1 MLKRVLYLI
10 PLLMAARL
18 GAQTY
23 SPVPVT
29 GYNIDAVAET
39 APNSL
44 ATTSQSID
52 GSNHVMY
59 SAAFGAG
66 AGFPG
71 GVVNSG
77 TIVNGTRTYQLAP
90 FNGNNC
96 LFVATGNSAAF
107 SVVTPAS
114 YSSVSLLL
122 FSTENAS
129 NITVSMTYTDGTT
142 TSFGSYN
149 VQDWFFGSGAMYCC
163 FGRCTRLTTGVTY
176 DGYPNDPRFYP
187 LDLQLSCADQKKA
200 LQSININTN
209 SGTEG
214 VFVMAVSGVAYTQTL
229 TPTYTDVACF
239 GTSTGSASVTVSG
252 STSPYT
258 YSWNSTPVQSTA
270 GATNLPAGNYTAT
283 VTDSK
288 GCTSTASVTIS
299 QPALLT
305 TTATAANSVCGPANG
320 SITVAAAGGST
331 PYLYNIN
338 GGAFSS
344 VSSFTGLGPGTY
356 TTIVKDNKGCQ
367 ASATSTI
374 IVTGVPAVSVNSGT
388 ICLGASMV
396 LTANGASTYSWTPA
410 TALSATSGAN
420 VTANPTVSTVYTVTG
435 TDAAGCI
442 GIASS
447 TVTVSNNLVLVM
459 SPASATICSG
469 QSTTLSVSG
478 AGTYTWSPSATLNT
492 ASGATVTASP
502 AGTTTYTV
510 TGDNSGCLGTN
521 TVAVTVNPTPVI
533 TITPAADTVCAGS
546 STALSAS
553 GAAGYAWNP
562 SGSLDT
568 GAGANVTASPAATT
582 VYTITGTSAQGCIG
596 TGTVQVAVINMPV
609 LAVSANP
616 ATICEGAASVL
627 QASGASAY
635 TWSPAQDLS
644 SPNSAITSATP
655 STSTTYTLTGANG
668 TSTHACTATATLL
681 LNVIPKIN
689 VTISGN
695 DSICIGERALLTAS
709 GGNTYSWTPNGSV
722 ATPAKP
728 VTYAT
733 PSVTTTYSVTVSN
746 NHICPITSTIT
757 VVVNPRPLV
766 YGGADTTI
774 NIDESYVLHGAGS
787 GEVGWM
793 SFDGSALICNY
804 CAVVEVSP
812 KESTCYQLRSVN
824 GHGCANADTVC
835 IHVTKDWALYIPNAF
850 TPTGDGIN
858 DEFLPQGYGLSGME
872 MSIYNRWGEKIYTG
886 QDLTKGW
893 DGKFGGKI
901 CEPGVYVY
909 RVVVTTMGGET
920 ATRIGQVTLLA
931 KIR

>member
-1 MLKRVLYLI
+1 MLKRAVYLI
-10 PLLMAARL
+10 SLLIAARL

-23 SPVPVT
+23 STVPVT

-39 APNSL
+39 APDSQSN
-44 ATTSQSID
+44 TSQSID

-59 SAAFGAG
+59 SANFATG

-71 GVVNSG
+71 GLINTG
-77 TIVNGTRTYQLAP
+77 TIVSGTRTYQLAP
-90 FNGNNC
+90 YTGNNC
-96 LFVATGNSAAF
+96 LFVATGNSGAF
-107 SVVTPAS
+107 SLVTPAS
-114 YSSVSLLL
+114 YSSISLLL

-129 NITVSMTYTDGTT
+129 NISVSMTYTDGTT
-142 TSFGSYN
+142 TAFGSFA
-149 VQDWFFGSGAMYCC
+149 VQDWFNGSGAMYCC

-176 DGYPNDPRFYP
+176 DGFPNNPRFYP
-187 LDLQLSCADQKKA
+187 LDLQLSCADMKKA
-200 LQSININTN
+200 VQSININTT

-214 VFVMAVSGVAYTQTL
+214 VFVMAASGVAYTQTL

-258 YSWNSTPVQSTA
+258 YSWNSTPVQSAA
-270 GATNLPAGNYTAT
+270 GAVNLAAGNYTAT

-288 GCTSTASVTIS
+288 GCTSTASFTIS
-299 QPALLT
+299 QPPLLT
-305 TTATAANSVCGPANG
+305 TTATAVNSVCGPANG
-320 SITVAAAGGST
+320 SITMAAAGGTT
-331 PYLYNIN
+331 PYQYNIN

-344 VSSFTGLGPGTY
+344 SFSFTSLGPGTY
-356 TTIVKDNKGCQ
+356 TTAVKDNKGCQ

-374 IVTGVPAVSVNSGT
+374 IITGAPVVSVNSGT
-388 ICLGASMV
+388 ICLGASMT
-396 LTANGASTYSWTPA
+396 LTASGASTYSWTPG
-410 TALSATSGAN
+410 TALSSSSGAN

-435 TDAAGCI
+435 TDAAGCT

-469 QSTTLSVSG
+469 QSATLSVSG
-478 AGTYTWSPSATLNT
+478 ASTYTWSPSATLNT
-492 ASGATVTASP
+492 ANSATVTASP
-502 AGTTTYTV
+502 NTTTTYSV

-521 TVAVTVNPTPVI
+521 TVQVTVNPTPVVA
-533 TITPAADTVCAGS
+533 ITPAADTVCAGS
-546 STALSAS
+546 STALTAS
-553 GAAGYAWNP
+553 GASAYAWNP

-568 GAGANVTASPAATT
+568 GTGPNVSASPAATT
-582 VYTITGTSAQGCIG
+582 AYTIMGTSAQGCIG

-616 ATICEGAASVL
+616 AAICEGAASVL
-627 QASGASAY
+627 HASGANSYA
-635 TWSPAQDLS
+635 WSPAADLG
-644 SPNSAITSATP
+644 SPASATTTATP
-655 STSTTYTLTGANG
+655 TTSTTYTLIGTNG

-681 LNVIPKIN
+681 LNVIPKLN
-689 VTISGN
+689 VTVSGN
-695 DSICIGERALLTAS
+695 DSICIGESALLTAS
-709 GGNTYSWTPNGSV
+709 GGNTYSWTPSV
-722 ATPAKP
+722 ATPNKP

-733 PSVTTTYSVTVSN
+733 PSVSTTYSVTVSN
-746 NHICPITSTIT
+746 NHICPATYTIN

-766 YGGADTTI
+766 DGGADTTI
-774 NIDESYVLHGAGS
+774 NIDESYVLHGTGS

-793 SFDGSALICNY
+793 SFDGSPLICNY

-812 KESTCYQLRSVN
+812 KETTCYQLRSVN

-858 DEFLPQGYGLSGME
+858 DEFLPQGFGLSSME
-872 MSIYNRWGEKIYTG
+872 MSIYNRWGEKLYTG
-886 QDLTKGW
+886 QELTRGW
-893 DGKFGGKI
+893 DGKFGGKT
-901 CEPGVYVY
+901 CEPGVYIY
-909 RVVVTTMGGET
+909 RVVITTMGGQT
-920 ATRIGQVTLLA
+920 ATRVGEVTLLA

>member
-1 MLKRVLYLI
+1 MLKRVVYLI
-10 PLLMAARL
+10 LLLAAVRL
-18 GAQTY
+18 DAQTY
-23 SPVPVT
+23 SPVAVT

-39 APNSL
+39 APSSL

-59 SAAFGAG
+59 SANFAAG

-71 GVVNSG
+71 GVLNSG
-77 TIVNGTRTYQLAP
+77 TIVSGTRTYQLAP
-90 FNGNNC
+90 YTGNNT
-96 LFVATGNSAAF
+96 LFVPTGSSGAF
-107 SVVTPAS
+107 TLTTPAS
-114 YSSVSLLL
+114 YSSISLLL

-142 TSFGSYN
+142 TNFGSFN
-149 VQDWFFGSGAMYCC
+149 VQDWFFGSGAVYCC
-163 FGRCTRLTTGVTY
+163 FGRCTRLATGVTF

-187 LDLQLSCADQKKA
+187 LDLQLGCADMKKA
-200 LQSININTN
+200 VQSINITTN

-214 VFVMAVSGVAYTQTL
+214 VFVMAASGALYTQTI

-239 GTSTGSASVTVSG
+239 GTSTGSASVAVSG

-258 YSWNSTPVQSTA
+258 YSWNSTPVQTSA
-270 GATNLPAGNYTAT
+270 NAANLPAGNYTVT

-288 GCTSTASVTIS
+288 GCTSTASVAIS
-299 QPALLT
+299 QPVQLT
-305 TTATAANSVCGPANG
+305 TTATAVNSVCGPANG
-320 SITVAAAGGST
+320 SITMAAAGGTT
-331 PYLYNIN
+331 PYQYNIN
-338 GGAFSS
+338 GGAYAAA
-344 VSSFTGLGPGTY
+344 SSFTALGPGTY
-356 TTIVKDNKGCQ
+356 TTTVKDSKGCL

-374 IVTGVPAVSVNSGT
+374 IITGAPVVSVNSGT
-388 ICLGASMV
+388 ICLGASMT
-396 LTANGASTYSWTPA
+396 LTASGASTYSWTPA
-410 TALSATSGAN
+410 TALSSTSGAN

-478 AGTYTWSPSATLNT
+478 AGSYTWSPSVTLNT
-492 ASGATVTASP
+492 ANSATVTASP
-502 AGTTTYTV
+502 INTTTYTV

-521 TVAVTVNPTPVI
+521 TVEVTVNPTPVVV
-533 TITPAADTVCAGS
+533 ITPAADTVCAGS
-546 STALSAS
+546 SAALSAS
-553 GAAGYAWNP
+553 GAASYAWSP

-568 GAGANVTASPAATT
+568 GTGATVNASPAATT
-582 VYTITGTSAQGCIG
+582 IYTITGTSAQGCIG
-596 TGTVQVAVINMPV
+596 TGTVQVAVIAMPA
-609 LAVSANP
+609 LAVSATP
-616 ATICEGAASVL
+616 STICEGSATLL
-627 QASGASAY
+627 QASGASGY
-635 TWSPAQDLS
+635 TWSPAAS
-644 SPNSAITSATP
+644 VNSPNSNNTSATP
-655 STSTTYTLTGANG
+655 TTSTTYTLTGSNG
-668 TSTHACTATATLL
+668 TSTHACLSTATLPV
-681 LNVIPKIN
+681 NVIPKIN

-695 DSICIGERALLTAS
+695 DSICIGESALLTAS
-709 GGNTYSWTPNGSV
+709 GGNTYLWTPGV
-722 ATPAKP
+722 TTPNKP
-728 VTYAT
+728 VTFAT

-766 YGGADTTI
+766 NGGADTTI
-774 NIDESYVLHGAGS
+774 NIDESYVLHGTGS
-787 GEVGWM
+787 GEVGWTT
-793 SFDGSALICNY
+793 FDGSALICNY
-804 CAVVEVSP
+804 CPVVEVSP
-812 KESTCYQLRSVN
+812 KETTCYQLRSVN

-835 IHVTKDWALYIPNAF
+835 IHVTKDWGLYIPNAF
-850 TPTGDGIN
+850 TPTGDGLN
-858 DEFLPQGYGLSGME
+858 DEFLPQGYGLSGMD
-872 MSIYNRWGEKIYTG
+872 MSIYNRWGEKLFTS

-893 DGKFGGKI
+893 DGKFGGKT

-920 ATRIGQVTLLA
+920 ATRTGEVTLLA